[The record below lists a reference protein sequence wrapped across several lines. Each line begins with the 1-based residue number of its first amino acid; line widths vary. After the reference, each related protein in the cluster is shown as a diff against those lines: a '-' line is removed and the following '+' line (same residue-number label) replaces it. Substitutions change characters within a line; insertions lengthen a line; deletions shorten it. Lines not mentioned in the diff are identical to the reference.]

1 MNREK
6 KKKNRK
12 RREIKIQANR
22 ARLGRKEKRGREED
36 YEKRGEGKTPNRAQ
50 KERRR

>member
-1 MNREK
+1 MKTEK
-6 KKKNRK
+6 KKKNTK

-22 ARLGRKEKRGREED
+22 ARLGRKEKRGREDE